1 MREGEDHVEVA
12 DGQDFRLP
20 LGHPAVP
27 GGGLALRAMT
37 IPAGII
43 RDGLMPALGAL
54 VAMTAQGGGA
64 ATLDGVQRF
73 DMRPVQPAPVALEET
88 VAPGANDV
96 GHLYGW
102 PVHLFTRRTRPLS
115 AGVEDETDSSSS
127 GLATVL
133 RCRWDS
139 CR

>member
-27 GGGLALRAMT
+27 GGGLARRAMT

-88 VAPGANDV
+88 VAPGANDI
-96 GHLYGW
+96 GHLDGW
-102 PVHLFTRRTRPLS
+102 PAHCRARLTLPRTV
-115 AGVEDETDSSSS
+115 AEDETGISSS
-127 GLATVL
+127 GLATACRCFRD
-133 RCRWDS
+133 RCR
-139 CR
+139 